1 MRSVGA
7 TVLQAALLLLARA
20 RRFRYAASM
29 LSRRLRRVVHFALA
43 LVLAVGL
50 AAQGAR
56 AAGVGGKVD
65 NRAHAMAAHMNMAA
79 VGSMPMC
86 NKCDACK
93 NGGCKSDGCMSSA
106 ACSAYCSNFTAL
118 PVFDAILGMTISESA
133 ANAPLPFQLGW
144 DPPPD
149 PYPPRNTILS

>member
-20 RRFRYAASM
+20 RRFHYAGSM
-29 LSRRLRRVVHFALA
+29 LPRWLRRVVHFALA
-43 LVLAVGL
+43 LTLAVGL

-56 AAGVGGKVD
+56 AAGMGGKAD
-65 NRAHAMAAHMNMAA
+65 NRVHAMVADMSMAA
-79 VGSMPMC
+79 AGSMPMY

-93 NGGCKSDGCMSSA
+93 NGSCKGDGCMSSGG
-106 ACSAYCSNFTAL
+106 CSAYCSNFAAL
-118 PVFDAILGMTISESA
+118 RVFDAIVELTISDSA
-133 ANAPLPFQLGW
+133 AHLPLPFQLGW

-149 PYPPRNTILS
+149 PYPPRSTILS